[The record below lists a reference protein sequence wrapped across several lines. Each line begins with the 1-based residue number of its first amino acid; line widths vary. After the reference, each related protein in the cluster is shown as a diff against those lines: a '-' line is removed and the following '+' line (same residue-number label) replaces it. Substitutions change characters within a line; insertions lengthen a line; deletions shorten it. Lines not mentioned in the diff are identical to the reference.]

1 MRTIKAIFSI
11 ILIFGFISFN
21 GNAQLLNRL
30 GNAAKK
36 SAKKTATRKAEEKV
50 AEETE
55 KATEKAIDKL
65 FNKLDKKIDKKSK
78 KTDDDREPGTNSN
91 NNESGSNSQVSDDAG
106 ELNNAPPP
114 NIESSYHFS
123 QKVVYKMSS
132 ADENEGPSS
141 LEYILWFPSE
151 GKYMATQ
158 MGEISVEDEKGEQQK
173 GESMKMFSIMDN
185 KNQAMVMIM
194 EEQKMA
200 QIIPMDG
207 AIEVV
212 EAKMEENV
220 AEETSE
226 QPDIRKTGRTKR
238 ILGYSCD
245 EYVSSSSDGE
255 VTFWLTDEVDMI
267 SNTPFNSFG
276 DAFGENKNDFQL
288 PDGTHGFLMEMHF
301 KSKSPDNPKQEEMTI
316 EVTEIRKEKKD
327 VNMSDYQVMN
337 VGNGFRQLFRNRK

>member
-1 MRTIKAIFSI
+1 MRNFKIVFSF
-11 ILIFGFISFN
+11 ILVFGFISFN

-50 AEETE
+50 AKETE

-78 KTDDDREPGTNSN
+78 ETNDVRESETNN

-132 ADENEGPSS
+132 ADEKEGPSS
-141 LEYILWFPSE
+141 MEYILWFPSDE
-151 GKYMATQ
+151 KYMATQ
-158 MGEISVEDEKGEQQK
+158 MGEISVKDENGKQQK
-173 GESMKMFSIMDN
+173 GESMKVFTIMDN

-207 AIEVV
+207 AIVDMA
-212 EAKMEENV
+212 EAKIEDNA
-220 AEETSE
+220 AEEKSG
-226 QPDIRKTGRTKR
+226 QSDVKKTGRTKK

-245 EYVSSSSDGE
+245 EYVSSSPDGDA
-255 VTFWLTDEVDMI
+255 TFWLTEDRDLLNNTY
-267 SNTPFNSFG
+267 SNFG
-276 DAFGENKNDFQL
+276 DAFGENTNNYKL
-288 PDGTHGFLMEMHF
+288 PNGAKGFMMEMHI
-301 KSKSPDNPKQEEMTI
+301 KTKSPDKSERQEVVI
-316 EVTEIRKEKKD
+316 EVTEIKKEKKD
-327 VNMSDYQVMN
+327 VNMSNYQVMN
-337 VGNGFRQLFRNRK
+337 MGNGLRNLFRNHK